1 MSAFDPK
8 RTLRWAKHPRFRTIA
23 PFGDFA
29 RTVKHMRFPT
39 QTRESPHFRTSTRAI
54 VKHFWSVLTACSNF
68 TRPRLAWLKRAR
80 LGPLRPPVPE
90 PQRRWPSLRRRK
102 RRFSGAKRLAAD
114 GAVSGSPEPSAFRQT
129 GH

>member
-39 QTRESPHFRTSTRAI
+39 QTRESPHFRVSTRAI
-54 VKHFWSVLTACSNF
+54 VKTFLVGAHGRSHFNLMDAVKLMHALEAAWSHALPGHEAVERDAVL
-68 TRPRLAWLKRAR
+68 RELWRA
-80 LGPLRPPVPE
+80 
-90 PQRRWPSLRRRK
+90 
-102 RRFSGAKRLAAD
+102 
-114 GAVSGSPEPSAFRQT
+114 
-129 GH
+129 